1 MPAALDEAK
10 KQAILADIRATAGT
24 PEGSVRKIAERAEVS
39 TATVQRVAKAA
50 GIEDAWS
57 RDKTLHA
64 SHARA
69 IDAQALRTQ
78 LAADHLSDAVRI
90 RERLWEPSEVPTA
103 TGQVVML
110 SLPSARDVR
119 DFMQSVGSALKI
131 SMEVERH
138 DQGDQGAADAKSMLL
153 GVAEGLRALAA
164 ERFMEPTESGEE
176 NEPED

>member
-1 MPAALDEAK
+1 MPPPLEPEKREAVLAA
-10 KQAILADIRATAGT
+10 IRAGSGARSAG
-24 PEGSVRKIAERAEVS
+24 SIAREHEVS
-39 TATVQRVAKAA
+39 RSTVLRIAQDA
-50 GIEDAWS
+50 GLDDAWD
-57 RDKTLHA
+57 RTKTLHA
-64 SHARA
+64 SRARA

-138 DQGDQGAADAKSMLL
+138 DQSDQGAADAKSMLL
-153 GVAEGLRALAA
+153 GVAEGLRSLAA
-164 ERFMEPTESGEE
+164 GRLMEPADSDEES
-176 NEPED
+176 EPED